1 MSSDWTPILGG
12 IPAQDPLMWVWD
24 TATDSIIDQ
33 TPATAIFLKS
43 YESDSEMRTL
53 SYAFHAAAALEVV
66 RSQETHTTFEWL
78 KYQGAW
84 RKLSWSKVHLGGSLV
99 LNTSQDITRFDPRA
113 EWLARI
119 NLETQRLELD
129 SGESISFDEFVVLH
143 MLLKGLQHKRIAQML
158 SITAKTVE
166 YRISRL
172 KDALQVES
180 TEEMMLTVSANGLIH
195 LGLIPMDPENPALT
209 EPELYAKVI
218 G

>member
-53 SYAFHAAAALEVV
+53 SYEFHATAALEVV
-66 RSQETHTTFEWL
+66 RNRETHTTFEWL

-119 NLETQRLELD
+119 NLESQRLELD
-129 SGESISFDEFVVLH
+129 SGESISFDEFIVLH

-158 SITAKTVE
+158 NITAKTVE

-180 TEEMMLTVSANGLIH
+180 TEQMMLTVSANGLIH